1 MIGILQLTYTGCQHS
16 NGLKVLKV
24 GCMVMGSLINSEDEI
39 TDSCYNW
46 NRDDYLHEV
55 VKGKVERQL
64 TACEST

>member
-1 MIGILQLTYTGCQHS
+1 M
-16 NGLKVLKV
+16 
-24 GCMVMGSLINSEDEI
+24 MMGSLINSEDEI